1 MKQNGVLNTDK
12 VQQESAFPKETLVIQ
27 MNHKEHTPLQVAMAK
42 VNGAIVNGKEHS
54 QQNQLAQINIRR
66 SSRLRL

>member
-1 MKQNGVLNTDK
+1 
-12 VQQESAFPKETLVIQ
+12 
-27 MNHKEHTPLQVAMAK
+27 MNHKEHMPLQVAMAK

-66 SSRLRL
+66 GSRLRL